1 MTEKTE
7 TSTAPTA
14 DVVAEVQTLPA
25 FRQEGSTLFAT
36 AAALKDRGFS
46 IEGREATIPEIL
58 NLAKTGIFKQVGTE
72 HKQEGKRGP
81 QGRVYR
87 VPLEGMGFAMALK

>member
-1 MTEKTE
+1 MTEKNTPA
-7 TSTAPTA
+7 TAPTT
-14 DVVAEVQTLPA
+14 DVVAEVTTLPS

-36 AAALKDRGFS
+36 AAELKDRGFS

-58 NLAKTGIFKQVGTE
+58 NLAKTGIFKSVGIE
-72 HKQEGKRGP
+72 HKIEGKRGP

-87 VPLEGMGFAMALK
+87 VPLDGMGFTMALK